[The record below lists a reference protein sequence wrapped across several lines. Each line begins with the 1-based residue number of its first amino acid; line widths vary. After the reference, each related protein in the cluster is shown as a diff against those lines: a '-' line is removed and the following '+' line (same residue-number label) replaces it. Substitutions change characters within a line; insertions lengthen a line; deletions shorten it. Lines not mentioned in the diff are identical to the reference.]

1 MSTTATVT
9 VLITDVVGSTRL
21 RTGRGEAVA
30 HKDLQAHS
38 DVVRQQIAAHSG
50 RVVKTAGDE
59 FMVAF
64 DSARRAVECAV
75 AVQMGLAEQNLR
87 HPGREVHVRIGIN
100 TGEVIVEGEDLFGA
114 AVAAAKRIEG
124 KAVGDQILVSEIVRG
139 VVGAFKEIE
148 FVDKGRVRLKGFP
161 ERWRLYE
168 VAWQAEPSEP
178 APIVLT
184 FLFTDVVGSTE
195 MAERIGDERWL
206 DILRAHNAILRAEL
220 AAYEASWT
228 KSLGDGFLAAFP
240 RATDGLK
247 CAISTQ
253 RAFAAYNAEH
263 SEEPLRVKIGL
274 HAGRAV
280 KEADDYYGR
289 AVHLT
294 ARITSMA
301 KTYEI
306 QVSERLKEMTE
317 NAGDFAFDE
326 GREVQLRGV
335 PELMRIYAV
344 RWQEAT

>member
-38 DVVRQQIAAHSG
+38 DVVLQQIAAHGG

-75 AVQMGLAEQNLR
+75 AVQTGLAEQNLR
-87 HPGREVHVRIGIN
+87 HPDREVHVRIGIN

-124 KAVGDQILVSEIVRG
+124 KAVGDQILVSEVVRG

-168 VAWQAEPSEP
+168 VAWQAEVPEP
-178 APIVLT
+178 APLVLT
-184 FLFTDVVGSTE
+184 FLFTDVRGSTE
-195 MAERIGDERWL
+195 IAERIGDERWL
-206 DILRAHNAILRAEL
+206 PILRAHNAIVRAEL
-220 AAYEASWT
+220 AAHEASWS
-228 KSLGDGFLAAFP
+228 KSIGDGFMAAFP
-240 RATDGLK
+240 TAIDALK
-247 CAISTQ
+247 CAVSIQ
-253 RAFAAYNAEH
+253 RDFTEYNDEH
-263 SEEPLRVKIGL
+263 PEEPLLVRAGL
-274 HAGRAV
+274 HTGRVIKEADDFYGRAVYLAACITGRAQGGGILVSEHLKELTESAGQFTFGEGRAV
-280 KEADDYYGR
+280 K
-289 AVHLT
+289 
-294 ARITSMA
+294 
-301 KTYEI
+301 
-306 QVSERLKEMTE
+306 
-317 NAGDFAFDE
+317 
-326 GREVQLRGV
+326 LRGLSE
-335 PELMRIYAV
+335 PV
-344 RWQEAT
+344 RVCEVLWQDAE